1 MAQPPPLELF
11 LITLAQSQDDVV
23 LEGVDADRRPARL
36 AVSGFR
42 PHFYVGPVADDA
54 DATSRQADLCRAA
67 PSHAVSVTKVT
78 RTFLCGVHEP
88 RTYLRVAHRCGA
100 VQSTLVRKC
109 EQLWAEPPCEDGV
122 PLLRRFLVE
131 THLSGG
137 AWLVAQNITE
147 AGDRRYRC
155 AHADVAG
162 HAPDPLR
169 QTFAAPR
176 FASIPDL
183 KVLALRVEPMT
194 QVEIAEFLEV
204 SRSLVSGAMSELTK
218 RGLVRA
224 TSNHRNTPYEAV
236 VDIWPT
242 ISDVLRS
249 REWMLIESARVALEG
264 AIEEVELAPAG
275 APARYQVDRMRFLM
289 RMTELAQAFLRLL
302 IGIRV
307 PRKLEGIGDWLKS
320 SAKFMQGLRELR

>member
-1 MAQPPPLELF
+1 MAQQPPPLELF
-11 LITLAQSQDDVV
+11 LITLAQSQDDVI
-23 LEGVDADRRPARL
+23 LEGVDADKRPARL

-42 PHFYVGPVADDA
+42 PHFYVGPVADDV
-54 DATSRQADLCRAA
+54 DATNRQADLCRAA
-67 PSHAVSVTKVT
+67 PAHAVSVTKVR
-78 RTFLCGVHEP
+78 RTFLCGIHEP

-100 VQSTLVRKC
+100 AQSTLVRKC

-137 AWLVAQNITE
+137 AWLVARNVAE

-183 KVLALRVEPMT
+183 KVLALRVEPASGRDDASVVQRPLMT
-194 QVEIAEFLEV
+194 C
-204 SRSLVSGAMSELTK
+204 
-218 RGLVRA
+218 
-224 TSNHRNTPYEAV
+224 
-236 VDIWPT
+236 
-242 ISDVLRS
+242 
-249 REWMLIESARVALEG
+249 
-264 AIEEVELAPAG
+264 
-275 APARYQVDRMRFLM
+275 
-289 RMTELAQAFLRLL
+289 AFN
-302 IGIRV
+302 
-307 PRKLEGIGDWLKS
+307 
-320 SAKFMQGLRELR
+320 

>member
-11 LITLAQSQDDVV
+11 LITLAQSQDEII

-36 AVSGFR
+36 AVTGFR
-42 PHFYVGPVADDA
+42 PHFYVGPVADDV

-67 PSHAVSVTKVT
+67 PAHAASVTKVT

-100 VQSTLVRKC
+100 AQSTLVRKC

-137 AWLVAQNITE
+137 AWLVANNVEET
-147 AGDRRYRC
+147 GDRRYRC

-176 FASIPDL
+176 FASIPEL
-183 KVLALRVEPMT
+183 KVLALRVEPASGRDDASAV
-194 QVEIAEFLEV
+194 QRPLIERRVDGVEGDAESSFTAE
-204 SRSLVSGAMSELTK
+204 G
-218 RGLVRA
+218 
-224 TSNHRNTPYEAV
+224 V
-236 VDIWPT
+236 VD
-242 ISDVLRS
+242 
-249 REWMLIESARVALEG
+249 
-264 AIEEVELAPAG
+264 
-275 APARYQVDRMRFLM
+275 
-289 RMTELAQAFLRLL
+289 
-302 IGIRV
+302 
-307 PRKLEGIGDWLKS
+307 S
-320 SAKFMQGLRELR
+320 SKKG